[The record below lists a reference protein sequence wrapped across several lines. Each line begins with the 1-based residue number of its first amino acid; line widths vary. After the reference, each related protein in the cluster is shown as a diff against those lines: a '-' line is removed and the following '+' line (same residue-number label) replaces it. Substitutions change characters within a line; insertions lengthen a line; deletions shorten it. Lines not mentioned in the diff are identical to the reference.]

1 MNLSIDTIIMNIIE
15 CLDTLF
21 IIKSELIMTE
31 EILKKI
37 KQLPPLPESAMQI
50 EAVYQDP
57 DSTFND
63 MVKILEKDPLLT
75 ADILKAANSP
85 LYGFSR
91 EINAISQAV
100 GLFGMGTVR
109 GFALASIVKKS
120 FNLDLAPYG
129 ITNEMFSTLSK
140 KQHALITS
148 WCIRKENKLLGV
160 LSPAAFLVEIGKVLI
175 AQQIISDN
183 KEEAFHT
190 ALLEFND
197 VEAAEREVL
206 GVDTPEVSA
215 TIFAQWKFE
224 SGLVDVIRNCQN
236 PDKAEEEDKRAAQIL
251 NVVRVAVPINGVLT
265 EESINK
271 AKALI
276 EKYEL
281 DMPSFEKA
289 LEAF

>member
-1 MNLSIDTIIMNIIE
+1 MNDAM
-15 CLDTLF
+15 
-21 IIKSELIMTE
+21 
-31 EILKKI
+31 LKKI
-37 KQLPPLPESAMQI
+37 KQLPPLPESAMRI

-120 FNLDLAPYG
+120 FSLDLSPYG
-129 ITNEMFSTLSK
+129 ISTEMFSNLSK
-140 KQHALITS
+140 MQHGLMVS

-175 AQQIISDN
+175 AQQIMADA
-183 KEEAFHT
+183 KQEEFRD
-190 ALLEFND
+190 ALQRLQD
-197 VEAAEREVL
+197 VEAAEREVV
-206 GVDTPEVSA
+206 GVDTQEVSA
-215 TIFAQWKFE
+215 SIFEHWRFE
-224 SGLVDVIRNCQN
+224 ESLVDVIRNCQT
-236 PDKAEEEDKRAAQIL
+236 PEKAIQEYQRAAKIL
-251 NVVRVAVPINGVLT
+251 HVVRVAVPINGVMT
-265 EESINK
+265 EASIAE
-271 AKALI
+271 AKKLI
-276 EKYEL
+276 TEYEL
-281 DMPSFEKA
+281 DMPSFDHA
-289 LEAF
+289 LENIQ

>member
-1 MNLSIDTIIMNIIE
+1 MNRTQIFYKRE
-15 CLDTLF
+15 
-21 IIKSELIMTE
+21 KSMTE
-31 EILKKI
+31 DILKKI

-57 DSTFND
+57 NSSFND

-120 FNLDLAPYG
+120 FTLDLSPYG
-129 ITNEMFSTLSK
+129 INNDMFSMLSK
-140 KQHALITS
+140 KQHALVIS
-148 WCIRKENKLLGV
+148 WCLKKENKLLGV

-175 AQQIISDN
+175 AQQIITEG
-183 KEEAFHT
+183 KQQAFRD
-190 ALLEFND
+190 ALADLQN
-197 VEAAEREVL
+197 VEAAERAIV

-215 TIFAQWKFE
+215 TVFE
-224 SGLVDVIRNCQN
+224 HWRFEEGLVNVLRNCQN
-236 PDKAEEEDKRAAQIL
+236 PQKADPKDQRAAQIL
-251 NVVRVAVPINGVLT
+251 NVVRIAVPINGVIT
-265 EESINK
+265 DASIAH
-271 AKALI
+271 AKELI
-276 EKYEL
+276 ETYGL
-281 DMPSFEKA
+281 DMESFDKA
-289 LEAF
+289 IENAR

>member
-1 MNLSIDTIIMNIIE
+1 
-15 CLDTLF
+15 
-21 IIKSELIMTE
+21 MTE

-57 DSTFND
+57 DSSFND

-120 FNLDLAPYG
+120 FALDLTPYG
-129 ITNEMFSTLSK
+129 ISNEMFSTLSK
-140 KQHALITS
+140 KQHGLMTA

-175 AQQIISDN
+175 AQQIMAEG
-183 KEEAFHT
+183 KEVEFRD
-190 ALLEFND
+190 ALVELGD
-197 VEAAEREVL
+197 VEAAERSIV

-215 TIFAQWKFE
+215 TIFKQWKFE
-224 SGLVDVIRNCQN
+224 EGLVDVIRNCQN
-236 PDKAEEEDKRAAQIL
+236 PDKAEDADQRPAKIL
-251 NVVRVAVPINGVLT
+251 HVVRVAVPINGVVT
-265 EESINK
+265 DESIEAAKELINK
-271 AKALI
+271 
-276 EKYEL
+276 YGL
-281 DMPSFEKA
+281 DMESFDKA
-289 LEAF
+289 IENAK

>member
-1 MNLSIDTIIMNIIE
+1 
-15 CLDTLF
+15 
-21 IIKSELIMTE
+21 MTE
-31 EILKKI
+31 DILKKI

-57 DSTFND
+57 DSSFND

-120 FNLDLAPYG
+120 FALDLSPYD
-129 ITNEMFSTLSK
+129 ISSDVFSMLSK
-140 KQHALITS
+140 TQHGLMTS
-148 WCIRKENKLLGV
+148 WCIRKENRLLGV

-175 AQQIISDN
+175 AQQIIADG
-183 KEEAFHT
+183 KQA
-190 ALLEFND
+190 EFRD
-197 VEAAEREVL
+197 AMLRLDSVEAAEREIVDA
-206 GVDTPEVSA
+206 DTPEVSA

-224 SGLVDVIRNCQN
+224 EGLIDVIKNCQE
-236 PDKAEEEDKRAAQIL
+236 PEKATEEYQRAASIL
-251 NVVRVAVPINGVLT
+251 HVVRTAVPLNSVITDATVDAARL
-265 EESINK
+265 
-271 AKALI
+271 LI
-276 EKYEL
+276 KKYGL
-281 DMPSFEKA
+281 DMESFDTAIENA
-289 LEAF
+289 R

>member
-1 MNLSIDTIIMNIIE
+1 
-15 CLDTLF
+15 
-21 IIKSELIMTE
+21 MTE

-57 DSTFND
+57 DSSFND

-120 FNLDLAPYG
+120 FSLDLAPYG
-129 ITNEMFSTLSK
+129 INNDMFSALSK
-140 KQHALITS
+140 KQHGLMTA
-148 WCIRKENKLLGV
+148 WCLRKENKLLGV

-175 AQQIISDN
+175 AQQIISDGS
-183 KEEAFHT
+183 EEKFRD
-190 ALLEFND
+190 ALARLGD
-197 VEAAEREVL
+197 VEAAEREVV

-215 TIFAQWKFE
+215 TIFSQWKFE
-224 SGLVDVIRNCQN
+224 EGLVSVIRNCQN
-236 PDKAEEEDKRAAQIL
+236 PEKADEEDKRPARIL
-251 NVVRVAVPINGVLT
+251 HVVRTSVPINGVIT
-265 EESINK
+265 DASIEA
-271 AKALI
+271 AKELI
-276 EKYEL
+276 TKYDL
-281 DMPSFEKA
+281 DMESFDKA
-289 LEAF
+289 IENAR

>member
-1 MNLSIDTIIMNIIE
+1 
-15 CLDTLF
+15 
-21 IIKSELIMTE
+21 MTE

-57 DSTFND
+57 NSSFND

-120 FNLDLAPYG
+120 FSLDLSPYG
-129 ITNEMFSTLSK
+129 INNDMFSALSK
-140 KQHALITS
+140 KQHALVTS
-148 WCIRKENKLLGV
+148 WSIRKENKLLGV

-175 AQQIISDN
+175 AQQIIADG
-183 KEEAFHT
+183 KQEEFRD
-190 ALLEFND
+190 ALANLGD
-197 VEAAEREVL
+197 VEAAEKEVV

-215 TIFAQWKFE
+215 TIFKQWKFE
-224 SGLVDVIRNCQN
+224 EGLVTVIGNCMSPENAGDEFQ
-236 PDKAEEEDKRAAQIL
+236 RAAAIL
-251 NVVRVAVPINGVLT
+251 NAVRLAVPINGVIT
-265 EESINK
+265 DASIEE
-271 AKALI
+271 AKEVIA
-276 EKYEL
+276 KYDL
-281 DMPSFEKA
+281 N
-289 LEAF
+289 LEAFETAIENIK

>member
-1 MNLSIDTIIMNIIE
+1 
-15 CLDTLF
+15 
-21 IIKSELIMTE
+21 MTE
-31 EILKKI
+31 DILKKI

-57 DSTFND
+57 DSSFND

-120 FNLDLAPYG
+120 FSLDLSPYG
-129 ITNEMFSTLSK
+129 ISNDMFSALSK
-140 KQHALITS
+140 KQHGLITA
-148 WCIRKENKLLGV
+148 WCLRKENRLMGV

-175 AQQIISDN
+175 AQQVMTDG
-183 KEEAFHT
+183 KQEEFRD
-190 ALLEFND
+190 ALANLGD
-197 VEAAEREVL
+197 VEAAEREIV

-215 TIFAQWKFE
+215 TIFSQWKFE
-224 SGLVDVIRNCQN
+224 EGLVDVIRNCQN
-236 PDKAEEEDKRAAQIL
+236 PEKAAEEDQRPAQIL
-251 NVVRVAVPINGVLT
+251 HVVRVAVPINGVVT
-265 EESINK
+265 EESIVA
-271 AKALI
+271 AKELI
-276 EKYEL
+276 SKYSL
-281 DMPSFEKA
+281 DMEGFETAVENA
-289 LEAF
+289 L

>member
-1 MNLSIDTIIMNIIE
+1 
-15 CLDTLF
+15 
-21 IIKSELIMTE
+21 MTE

-57 DSTFND
+57 DSSFND

-91 EINAISQAV
+91 EINAINQAV

-120 FNLDLAPYG
+120 FALDLSPYG
-129 ITNEMFSTLSK
+129 INNDMFSALSK
-140 KQHALITS
+140 KQHGLMTS
-148 WCIRKENKLLGV
+148 WCLKTEGKLLGI

-175 AQQIISDN
+175 SQQIMAEN
-183 KEEAFHT
+183 KQEEFRD
-190 ALLEFND
+190 ALKELQD
-197 VEAAEREVL
+197 VEKAERKVV

-215 TIFAQWKFE
+215 TVFE
-224 SGLVDVIRNCQN
+224 HWRFEAGLVDTIRNCTN
-236 PDKAEEEDKRAAQIL
+236 PDKAEEEDKKAAQIL
-251 NVVRVAVPINGVLT
+251 NVVRVAVPINGVIT
-265 EESINK
+265 EESTTQ
-271 AKALI
+271 AKELI
-276 EKYEL
+276 TKYGLNMEA
-281 DMPSFEKA
+281 FEKA
-289 LEAF
+289 IDNA

>member
-1 MNLSIDTIIMNIIE
+1 
-15 CLDTLF
+15 
-21 IIKSELIMTE
+21 MTE
-31 EILKKI
+31 DILKKI

-57 DSTFND
+57 DSSFND

-91 EINAISQAV
+91 EINSVSQAV
-100 GLFGMGTVR
+100 GLFGMGTIR

-120 FNLDLAPYG
+120 FSLDLSPYG
-129 ITNEMFSTLSK
+129 ITNDMFSALSK
-140 KQHALITS
+140 KQHGLMTA

-175 AQQIISDN
+175 AQQIMADGSQA
-183 KEEAFHT
+183 AFKD
-190 ALLEFND
+190 ALVELND
-197 VEAAEREVL
+197 VEAAEKKVV

-224 SGLVDVIRNCQN
+224 EGLVDVIRNCQN
-236 PDKAEEEDKRAAQIL
+236 PEEAEEDDKRAARIL
-251 NVVRVAVPINGVLT
+251 HVVRVAVPINGAITDASVA
-265 EESINK
+265 S
-271 AKALI
+271 AKELI

-281 DMPSFEKA
+281 DMESFDKA
-289 LEAF
+289 LEHAL

>member
-1 MNLSIDTIIMNIIE
+1 
-15 CLDTLF
+15 
-21 IIKSELIMTE
+21 MTE

-50 EAVYQDP
+50 EAVYQNP
-57 DSTFND
+57 NSSFND

-120 FNLDLAPYG
+120 FSLDLSPYG
-129 ITNEMFSTLSK
+129 INNEMFSELSK
-140 KQHALITS
+140 KQHGLMTA
-148 WCIRKENKLLGV
+148 WCLRKENKLLGV

-175 AQQIISDN
+175 AQQIVADG
-183 KEEAFHT
+183 KQVEFRD
-190 ALLEFND
+190 ALAELQD
-197 VEAAEREVL
+197 VEAAERKVV

-215 TIFAQWKFE
+215 TIFALWRFE
-224 SGLVDVIRNCQN
+224 DGLVDVIKNCQN
-236 PDKAEEEDKRAAQIL
+236 PENAEEEDRRAAGIL
-251 NVVRVAVPINGVLT
+251 HVVRVAVPINGLITDASV
-265 EESINK
+265 EA

-276 EKYEL
+276 EKYGL
-281 DMPSFEKA
+281 DMESFDKA
-289 LEAF
+289 LENAR

>member
-1 MNLSIDTIIMNIIE
+1 
-15 CLDTLF
+15 
-21 IIKSELIMTE
+21 MTDA
-31 EILKKI
+31 ILKKI

-50 EAVYQDP
+50 EAVYQNP

-63 MVKILEKDPLLT
+63 MVVILEKDPLLT

-120 FNLDLAPYG
+120 FALDLSPYG
-129 ITNEMFSTLSK
+129 ISDEMFSTLSK
-140 KQHALITS
+140 KQHALVTA
-148 WCIRKENKLLGV
+148 WCLRKENKLMGV

-175 AQQIISDN
+175 AQQIIADS
-183 KEEAFHT
+183 KQEAFRE
-190 ALLEFND
+190 ALQKLET
-197 VEAAEREVL
+197 VEEAEREIV

-215 TIFAQWKFE
+215 SIFKQWKFE
-224 SGLVDVIRNCQN
+224 GSLIDVIGHCEN
-236 PDKAEEEDKRAAQIL
+236 PEEAEDADTKRAAKIL
-251 NVVRVAVPINGVLT
+251 QVVRTAVPMTGVVT
-265 EESINK
+265 DESIAA
-271 AKALI
+271 AKGLI

-281 DMPSFEKA
+281 NLESFESA
-289 LEAF
+289 LENL

>member
-1 MNLSIDTIIMNIIE
+1 
-15 CLDTLF
+15 
-21 IIKSELIMTE
+21 MTE

-57 DSTFND
+57 DSSFND

-91 EINAISQAV
+91 EINAIAQAV

-120 FNLDLAPYG
+120 FSLDLAAYG
-129 ITNEMFSTLSK
+129 ISNDMFSNLSK
-140 KQHALITS
+140 KQHGLMTA
-148 WCIRKENKLLGV
+148 WCLRKENRLLGV

-175 AQQIISDN
+175 AQQIMADG
-183 KEEAFHT
+183 KQEAFRD
-190 ALLEFND
+190 ALAELGD
-197 VEAAEREVL
+197 VEAAEREIV
-206 GVDTPEVSA
+206 GTDTPEVSA

-224 SGLVDVIRNCQN
+224 EKLVDVIRNCQN
-236 PDKAEEEDKRAAQIL
+236 PEKAAQEDIRPAQIL
-251 NVVRVAVPINGVLT
+251 NVVRVTVPINGQIT
-265 EESINK
+265 DASIAA
-271 AKALI
+271 AKELI
-276 EKYEL
+276 VQYGL
-281 DMPSFEKA
+281 DMDSFDTAIENA
-289 LEAF
+289 R

>member
-1 MNLSIDTIIMNIIE
+1 
-15 CLDTLF
+15 
-21 IIKSELIMTE
+21 MTD

-57 DSTFND
+57 DSSFND

-120 FNLDLAPYG
+120 FALDLSPYG
-129 ITNEMFSTLSK
+129 IDNDMFSTLSK
-140 KQHALITS
+140 KQHGLMTA

-175 AQQIISDN
+175 AQQIMA
-183 KEEAFHT
+183 EGTQQAFRD
-190 ALLEFND
+190 ALVELKD
-197 VEAAEREVL
+197 VEAAERKVV
-206 GVDTPEVSA
+206 GVDTPEVSS
-215 TIFAQWKFE
+215 TIFKHWRFE
-224 SGLVDVIRNCQN
+224 EGLVDTIENCLHPEQ
-236 PDKAEEEDKRAAQIL
+236 AEPEDQRSAQIL
-251 NVVRVAVPINGVLT
+251 QVVRVTVPINGIITDASVEAAKEL
-265 EESINK
+265 INK
-271 AKALI
+271 
-276 EKYEL
+276 YGL
-281 DMPSFEKA
+281 DMESFDKA
-289 LEAF
+289 LENAR